1 MLRWHPVHVY
11 WGIDAVAHACYHQK
25 YLACKYKTE
34 IIEDQ
39 NHTPPSSSIGPPLM
53 ISPACVFLVTHAF
66 MSTYNITNWP
76 VRGSTRYSLFIINKW
91 PIIKFIAGMP
101 PGSGGCGG
109 GLAPRMAFDEKLM
122 RARAFVRKGPAVIY
136 WLRDYY
142 SYMLHSTPPHA
153 RRQYKIYNGCRNI
166 LFFNLMGW
174 RRRVW
179 ANV

>member
-1 MLRWHPVHVY
+1 MCIFSY
-11 WGIDAVAHACYHQK
+11 TCIYE
-25 YLACKYKTE
+25 Y
-34 IIEDQ
+34 I
-39 NHTPPSSSIGPPLM
+39 
-53 ISPACVFLVTHAF
+53 
-66 MSTYNITNWP
+66 YNITNWP

-101 PGSGGCGG
+101 PESGGCGG
-109 GLAPRMAFDEKLM
+109 GLVPRMAFDEKLM

-166 LFFNLMGW
+166 LFFNLMG
-174 RRRVW
+174 RRRV
-179 ANV
+179 ASCVSECLVTYKFLYSIYVKAFVVRVDCKSPHAPT